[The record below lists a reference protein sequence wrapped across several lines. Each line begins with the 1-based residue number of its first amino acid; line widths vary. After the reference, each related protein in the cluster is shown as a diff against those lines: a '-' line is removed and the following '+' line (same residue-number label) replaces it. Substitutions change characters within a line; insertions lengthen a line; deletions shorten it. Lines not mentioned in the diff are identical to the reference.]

1 MVSVRRICKTELLP
15 TDTSMLKITV
25 QADCDNAPK
34 KLLLRDLNI
43 AFARADVEGIL
54 DKFSDDMCW
63 QIIGQAELRGKAAAR
78 EALEAMKNA
87 AATELLI
94 HSIITDGRDGAVNAS
109 LSRQQRTKTT
119 KRIQLAFPTS
129 LAPKTLA
136 SSCFSIEC
144 MSSKISIF
152 CTN

>member
-34 KLLLRDLNI
+34 KLLRDLNI
-43 AFARADVEGIL
+43 AFVRADVEGIL
-54 DKFSDDMCW
+54 DIFSDDMCW

-87 AATELLI
+87 AATELVI
-94 HSIITDGRDGAVNAS
+94 HSIITDGREGAVNGVI
-109 LSRQQRTKTT
+109 RTGAGKSY
-119 KRIQLAFPTS
+119 A
-129 LAPKTLA
+129 
-136 SSCFSIEC
+136 IELHQGD
-144 MSSKISIF
+144 
-152 CTN
+152 